1 MHTPAAP
8 IVAHQKQGNLAPR
21 LTAFQVELGLGDL
34 VLFGADGIPLAFAG
48 GDADPVEEVR
58 QVRAEQAAATY
69 QHMLALSRGVDLVMR
84 DVLPAAAL
92 EPAGDGVADIITLI
106 HRGPAPDGGSGALW
120 PVVIYPLSGT
130 IGLVADLPPHSTGP
144 LVTQTSP
151 VAALGHELALL
162 AEELRPWLEEE

>member
-1 MHTPAAP
+1 M
-8 IVAHQKQGNLAPR
+8 AHQKQGNLAPR
-21 LTAFQVELGLGDL
+21 LTAFQAEFGLGDV
-34 VLFGADGIPLAFAG
+34 VLFGADGIPLAYAEG
-48 GDADPVEEVR
+48 HPEEDR

-84 DVLPAAAL
+84 DVLPAADT
-92 EPAGDGVADIITLI
+92 EPAGARVADIITLI
-106 HRGPAPDGGSGALW
+106 HRGQASAAGPGALW

-144 LVTQTSP
+144 LAAKPSP
-151 VAALGHELALL
+151 VAALGHQLAEL